1 MQEFFN
7 EETERLNNMI
17 KKATAERLIPVLFI
31 LGIAFILLF
40 VFFKLR
46 EPSSE
51 VTVSATDIVNKS
63 ASNVQIDVPTKV
75 RDIINTSITQTE
87 TASKEA
93 PPKTEVLPIMVFDTH
108 FGVTADETGNKVVAL
123 YDTRKFNGKHRRY
136 LSYVC
141 SKEGVILPNEDN
153 HFFLFGINRETN
165 RPFGIRYIQI
175 GDEMFDA
182 QIDFNAK
189 SIVLEMNLSD
199 KVSFTLENNQQ
210 VILNIKDRKT
220 TKLPC
225 M

>member
-87 TASKEA
+87 TASKSE
-93 PPKTEVLPIMVFDTH
+93 
-108 FGVTADETGNKVVAL
+108 
-123 YDTRKFNGKHRRY
+123 
-136 LSYVC
+136 
-141 SKEGVILPNEDN
+141 
-153 HFFLFGINRETN
+153 
-165 RPFGIRYIQI
+165 
-175 GDEMFDA
+175 
-182 QIDFNAK
+182 
-189 SIVLEMNLSD
+189 
-199 KVSFTLENNQQ
+199 
-210 VILNIKDRKT
+210 
-220 TKLPC
+220 
-225 M
+225 